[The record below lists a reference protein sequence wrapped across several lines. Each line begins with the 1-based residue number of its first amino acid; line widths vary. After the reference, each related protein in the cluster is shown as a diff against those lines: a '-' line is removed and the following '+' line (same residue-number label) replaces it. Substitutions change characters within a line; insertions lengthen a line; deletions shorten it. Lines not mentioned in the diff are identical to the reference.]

1 MLSTKCIEALPALLN
16 RTSSKM
22 KNSASG
28 PKYAVSAIPVD
39 FKYASAF
46 SATPRGSRSYGSR
59 VIGSTIVQIKLS
71 VGSALKMS
79 IHAVDGSGMTSMSEA
94 LITLQPRMLEPSKP
108 RPSLKI
114 SSSYSVS
121 VVVKCCHVPSKSVNL
136 KSINFKLWS
145 LIILLTSDGVLSLE
159 AIFSKDEG

>member
-1 MLSTKCIEALPALLN
+1 
-16 RTSSKM
+16 M

-28 PKYAVSAIPVD
+28 PKNAVSAMPVD
-39 FKYASAF
+39 FKCASAF

-59 VIGSTIVQIKLS
+59 VIGLTFVQMSES

-79 IHAVDGSGMTSMSEA
+79 IHAVAGSGITSMSEA
-94 LITLQPRMLEPSKP
+94 LITLQPRMLDPSKP

-121 VVVKCCHVPSKSVNL
+121 VVVKCCHVPSRSQNL
-136 KSINFKLWS
+136 KSINFTS
-145 LIILLTSDGVLSLE
+145 LSLMILLTSDGVLSVE
-159 AIFSKDEG
+159 AIFLRMKVENVNGLQELHCYKG

>member
-1 MLSTKCIEALPALLN
+1 MYDDAFPLFAN
-16 RTSSKM
+16 RTSSKI

-28 PKYAVSAIPVD
+28 PKNAVSAMPVL

-79 IHAVDGSGMTSMSEA
+79 IQAVAGSGITSMSDA

-121 VVVKCCHVPSKSVNL
+121 VVVKCCHVPGKSQNL
-136 KSINFKLWS
+136 KSINFTSWS
-145 LIILLTSDGVLSLE
+145 LIILLTSDGVLSFE
-159 AIFSKDEG
+159 AIVSKDEG